1 MTSTVVV
8 VVVVVVVV
16 FVISG
21 YHPPLPSVGSASNA
35 ATSHSVPVYS
45 QTSFGC

>member
-1 MTSTVVV
+1 MLTVSLPSSL

-35 ATSHSVPVYS
+35 ATSLSVV
-45 QTSFGC
+45 GL